1 MNNTIK
7 KLKEKAKQLK
17 SDTYALF
24 LAYKD
29 KRVKWYAKIFIII
42 VISYALSPIDLIP
55 DFIPIL
61 GLLDDIILV
70 PLGIYFALKMIP
82 QDIMEECREKAR
94 IYLENNKK
102 PKNWIV
108 GIIIILIWILFLFI
122 GIKFIINLIL
132 N

>member
-1 MNNTIK
+1 
-7 KLKEKAKQLK
+7 
-17 SDTYALF
+17 
-24 LAYKD
+24 
-29 KRVKWYAKIFIII
+29 
-42 VISYALSPIDLIP
+42 
-55 DFIPIL
+55 
-61 GLLDDIILV
+61 
-70 PLGIYFALKMIP
+70 MIP